1 MLHEE
6 KKKNKS
12 KTNEN
17 LKSESLMLSRRE
29 ANKLNLAAISK
40 RTARTM
46 L

>member
-29 ANKLNLAAISK
+29 ANKLSLAAISK
-40 RTARTM
+40 RTERTM